1 MAILTSDDYPE
12 IRAAIDVS
20 LTKSQPSDDTIAMSI
35 YHAAGEADVL
45 ALDPSAESRTGEA
58 AARVHR
64 AAVYF
69 VAARLCPAVV
79 RITSLSVNTRDM
91 SYQKKTFDPNE
102 RADELRQMAEQEL
115 AQVVQESVSTKA
127 SASNY
132 TTNQVIF

>member
-20 LTKSQPSDDTIAMSI
+20 LTKSQPSDDVIGMSI
-35 YHAAGEADVL
+35 YHAAAENDVL

-58 AARVHR
+58 AARARR
-64 AAVYF
+64 AAIYF
-69 VAARLCPAVV
+69 CAARLCPAVV
-79 RITSLSVNTRDM
+79 RITSLSVNTRDV
-91 SYQKKTFDPNE
+91 SYQRKSFDPDE
-102 RADELRQMAEQEL
+102 RANELRQMAEQEL
-115 AQVVQESVSTKA
+115 AQVVQESVSTKV